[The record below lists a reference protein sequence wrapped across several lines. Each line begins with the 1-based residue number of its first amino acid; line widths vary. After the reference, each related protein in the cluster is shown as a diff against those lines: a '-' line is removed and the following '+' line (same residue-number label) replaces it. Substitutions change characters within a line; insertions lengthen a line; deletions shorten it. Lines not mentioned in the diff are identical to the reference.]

1 MANTRTATARASS
14 SRAAPNRRANRPSRT
29 SLARQSKPTA
39 SLYVDDSSD
48 DSDAAN
54 DSDSSVHS
62 VRDVSDDDDTDS
74 GIDAFDEDVKTSTP
88 SRKRKR
94 ATSKPQPRPRTPRNA
109 MSTPRKAKSTPQK
122 RRKATPKPSAK
133 KQRSRRS
140 QAHLQ
145 TPTSKSKKATGSVA
159 QIPTGIIPNWCDGR
173 IPYQAWVDIFL
184 YASDNGDETGWLL
197 HMARTCKAFF
207 EPALAA
213 LYQNLDPPSAAK
225 TKKLVA
231 LLELPPE
238 TTLVSYR
245 SKVKALWVDLE
256 TFPLGMLH
264 DIVRPLHRMKEL
276 IIFSKL
282 DQPPYRELDKTIRW
296 SYPRELF
303 AALDPQSV
311 APVEGAP
318 LDSSSPTIVLKN
330 WEWSSR
336 MLGGYVCGNEDI
348 SRIHQLP
355 SFASL
360 TRLSF
365 TNFQIPSLHK
375 TVRPNDEE
383 GLEQLYQ
390 EDARAIDSIADA
402 ISQLQHLK
410 HLVFESSTI
419 MNDRL
424 LPQLPK
430 GLVHLGLIN
439 CWEVKS
445 EDLTDFLH
453 THGRYMRALTL
464 SHNQSLDL
472 AFLTDLAVT
481 CPELREL
488 RMNLS
493 YYRHHESVNDADP
506 MYDQALLPH
515 QVPMWPSSLRL
526 LEIEQVRHWTREA
539 AEMLLQSL
547 VDSAPRL
554 LQLRYLA
561 IKTILNIPVGER
573 AKLRNYWHPTLE
585 KIFLRPYTPPNVH
598 TTLRPQATAVDSAPA
613 PSPVKKHKKR
623 KEDTTPSRRS
633 GRIAAHV
640 SDSDGGGPHRL
651 RNSGRPQYRDP
662 DTDEDEESSDDD
674 FSDHASDV
682 SESKMKIRGEQPDD
696 GDGAPDSSESTFIQ
710 GLCDYVS
717 IQFDN
722 QKPREV
728 QYTMDDFNDDED
740 VSSEESWNGDD
751 YDPDD

>member
-1 MANTRTATARASS
+1 MYVDSS
-14 SRAAPNRRANRPSRT
+14 SDA
-29 SLARQSKPTA
+29 
-39 SLYVDDSSD
+39 
-48 DSDAAN
+48 SDAAN

-62 VRDVSDDDDTDS
+62 VRDASDDDNPDS
-74 GIDAFDEDVKTSTP
+74 GIDAFDDHVKTPTT

-94 ATSKPQPRPRTPRNA
+94 AASKPQPRQRTPRKTASVPNKVK
-109 MSTPRKAKSTPQK
+109 PTPQK
-122 RRKATPKPSAK
+122 RRKATPKSSAK
-133 KQRSRRS
+133 KQRAHRS
-140 QAHLQ
+140 QSHPQ
-145 TPTSKSKKATGSVA
+145 TPTKKPSKKESDSTS
-159 QIPTGIIPNWCDGR
+159 QIPTGIIPKWCDGR

-184 YASDNGDETGWLL
+184 YASNDGAETGWLL

-213 LYQNLDPPSAAK
+213 LYQSLNPPSAAK

-238 TTLVSYR
+238 TTLINYR
-245 SKVKALWVDLE
+245 SKVKALWVNLE
-256 TFPLGMLH
+256 TFPLGMLP
-264 DIVRPLHRMKEL
+264 DIVRPLHRMREL
-276 IIFSKL
+276 IIFSQH
-282 DQPPYRELDKTIRW
+282 DQPPYRDLDKTIRW

-303 AALDPQSV
+303 AALNPQSI
-311 APVEGAP
+311 APFEGA
-318 LDSSSPTIVLKN
+318 LLESSSPPIVLKN

-336 MLGGYVCGNEDI
+336 MLGGYVPSNEDI

-355 SFASL
+355 SFASI

-375 TVRPNDEE
+375 TVKPNDEE
-383 GLEQLYQ
+383 GLEQLFQ

-430 GLVHLGLIN
+430 GLVHLSLIN
-439 CWEVKS
+439 CWEVRS
-445 EDLTDFLH
+445 EDLTDFLR

-472 AFLTDLAVT
+472 VFLTDLAET

-488 RMNLS
+488 RLDLS

-506 MYDQALLPH
+506 MYEQALLPH
-515 QVPMWPSSLRL
+515 QVPKWPSSLRL
-526 LEIEQVRHWTREA
+526 IVIEQVRHWTPEA

-547 VDSAPRL
+547 VDSAPNL

-561 IKTILNIPVGER
+561 IKTVLNIPVRDR
-573 AKLRNYWHPTLE
+573 ADLRKYWHP
-585 KIFLRPYTPPNVH
+585 KMVKVFQRPYTPPNVH
-598 TTLRPQATAVDSAPA
+598 TTLRPQIAAVDSAPG
-613 PSPVKKHKKR
+613 PSRIRNQKKKR
-623 KEDTTPSRRS
+623 DTSPSRRS
-633 GRIAAHV
+633 GRIAAHI
-640 SDSDGGGPHRL
+640 SDSDRGGPHRL
-651 RNSGRPQYRDP
+651 RNTGRPLYRDP
-662 DTDEDEESSDDD
+662 DTDEDEEFSDDD
-674 FSDHASDV
+674 FTDHVSDASG
-682 SESKMKIRGEQPDD
+682 SKKSKDNQTTKD
-696 GDGAPDSSESTFIQ
+696 APGSSSEPAFIQ

-722 QKPREV
+722 QKRREM
-728 QYTMDDFNDDED
+728 QYTMDDFVNDEED
-740 VSSEESWNGDD
+740 VSSGESWAGD
-751 YDPDD
+751 DPDDVDDTVFVF